1 MCKEPCFSCPACT
14 PDMLAVSVDG
24 NRKLYRFQSN
34 AGTSEQGNFEG
45 VFIEKDEEVAEFVK
59 YIQRHTNHVPGKGLC
74 GSSSWTAAKE
84 SSKKSTGKLDE
95 EGMEIAVCRHGVLL
109 AALNMFR
116 GEIFAYPL
124 FLQRKLAANVP
135 GHTTFLCSDV
145 ACKYFPYL
153 TKVAQQCPEL
163 RNLLSMRPFLSVMH
177 AKAHTWKCEIKW
189 GGAFQDGAGSTVG
202 EEVEQV
208 NSFLSRAAIT
218 TKANRHAD
226 PPGFGVEQKE
236 SGTTG
241 PHFEPEISKDHK
253 DP

>member
-1 MCKEPCFSCPACT
+1 MSLKAFVKVLDERTAHFGRTGRISADAFSKSFLEWSAVKCEVDRMCKEPCFSCPTCT

-24 NRKLYRFQSN
+24 NCKLYRFQSN
-34 AGTSEQGNFEG
+34 ASTSEQGNFEG

-59 YIQRHTNHVPGKGLC
+59 YIQRHTN
-74 GSSSWTAAKE
+74 
-84 SSKKSTGKLDE
+84 D
-95 EGMEIAVCRHGVLL
+95 
-109 AALNMFR
+109 
-116 GEIFAYPL
+116 
-124 FLQRKLAANVP
+124 
-135 GHTTFLCSDV
+135 
-145 ACKYFPYL
+145 
-153 TKVAQQCPEL
+153 
-163 RNLLSMRPFLSVMH
+163 
-177 AKAHTWKCEIKW
+177 IKW

-218 TKANRHAD
+218 TKANRHAE
-226 PPGFGVEQKE
+226 PPGFGLEQKE

>member
-1 MCKEPCFSCPACT
+1 
-14 PDMLAVSVDG
+14 
-24 NRKLYRFQSN
+24 
-34 AGTSEQGNFEG
+34 
-45 VFIEKDEEVAEFVK
+45 
-59 YIQRHTNHVPGKGLC
+59 
-74 GSSSWTAAKE
+74 
-84 SSKKSTGKLDE
+84 
-95 EGMEIAVCRHGVLL
+95 MEIAVCRHGVL

-135 GHTTFLCSDV
+135 GHITFLCSDV

-202 EEVEQV
+202 EEVEKV

-241 PHFEPEISKDHK
+241 PHFEPEISKANK
-253 DP
+253 ASSNSRV

>member
-1 MCKEPCFSCPACT
+1 
-14 PDMLAVSVDG
+14 
-24 NRKLYRFQSN
+24 
-34 AGTSEQGNFEG
+34 
-45 VFIEKDEEVAEFVK
+45 
-59 YIQRHTNHVPGKGLC
+59 
-74 GSSSWTAAKE
+74 
-84 SSKKSTGKLDE
+84 
-95 EGMEIAVCRHGVLL
+95 MEIAVCRHGVL

-135 GHTTFLCSDV
+135 GHITFLCSDV

-202 EEVEQV
+202 EEVEKV

-218 TKANRHAD
+218 TKYMSKALIKHLRTAEFKHFVVFGK
-226 PPGFGVEQKE
+226 PPTIDRLRETRKKTKIISGKDDKDSSKPFMVKTYSLTSNFDICSLDLKSLIQSPFGD
-236 SGTTG
+236 TDR
-241 PHFEPEISKDHK
+241 EILLCSVGL
-253 DP
+253 